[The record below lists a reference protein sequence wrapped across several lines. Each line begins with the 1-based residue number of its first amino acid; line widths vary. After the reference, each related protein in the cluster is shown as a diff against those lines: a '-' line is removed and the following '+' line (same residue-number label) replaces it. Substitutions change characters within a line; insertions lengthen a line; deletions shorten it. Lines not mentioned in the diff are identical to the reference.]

1 MTIFLKV
8 NGDHI
13 KYSDVELLLVET
25 YHVTLRLKR
34 GYTTKTPYLQ
44 KAGAMN
50 ILQGY
55 NMSTTPFV
63 HIFSKDYVEIL
74 SIHE

>member
-34 GYTTKTPYLQ
+34 GYTAKTPYLQ
-44 KAGAMN
+44 KAGVMN
-50 ILQGY
+50 ILHGY
-55 NMSTTPFV
+55 NISTTPYV
-63 HIFSKDYVEIL
+63 HIFNKDYVEIL
-74 SIHE
+74 SIYE